1 MSWFAA
7 HLIMTVKLKGK
18 RQRRFP
24 VWENIVLIEAD
35 SKEQAFRKAEHRG
48 RLDEG
53 DDDGSFTWGGQPATW
68 VFAGVRKLT
77 QCEDFEARPSD
88 GTEVTYLEF
97 ELDSQ
102 EAVNKLV
109 EGRQVSL
116 RSNERFP
123 EEPIPEEPTG
133 KTLVVNNSR
142 RRKPA

>member
-7 HLIMTVKLKGK
+7 HLIMAVKLKRK

-24 VWENIVLIEAD
+24 VWENIVVIEAD
-35 SKEQAFRKAEHRG
+35 SEEQAFQKAEHRG

-77 QCEDFEARPSD
+77 HCEDSKARPSD

-102 EAVNKLV
+102 EAVNTLV

-116 RSNERFP
+116 RSNERFR
-123 EEPIPEEPTG
+123 EEPRD
-133 KTLVVNNSR
+133 KALAANNSR
-142 RRKPA
+142 RRKLA